1 MSAVSPNQRTGFWGK
16 VKTSTK
22 SLSSSL
28 SHLTEKTE
36 TDGDTEDSTVVH
48 KALVKF
54 YESQDPFL
62 GFPAWLGEK
71 ENLPDEQK
79 ILRKQAQQA
88 AKSAATAGTA
98 ATTSNNEPSGRG
110 AISKLSSG
118 FMGLRMSSSS
128 SKSGSDPQAS
138 PERRTTAGMAF
149 HNIYSKESPGL
160 SPSNSPETT
169 PGRFSSE
176 SSPSKRLG
184 NTLGAGY
191 SRSTANTT
199 SSSEG
204 TTAPVL
210 VRNPSQLMTE
220 RLRGRR

>member
-1 MSAVSPNQRTGFWGK
+1 MSAVSPSQRTGFWGK

-54 YESQDPFL
+54 YESRDPFL

-71 ENLPDEQK
+71 ENLPDEHK
-79 ILRKQAQQA
+79 ILRKQAQHA
-88 AKSAATAGTA
+88 AKSAGAT
-98 ATTSNNEPSGRG
+98 ATTSSNEPSGRG
-110 AISKLSSG
+110 TISKLSSG
-118 FMGLRMSSSS
+118 FMGLRVS
-128 SKSGSDPQAS
+128 SKSGSDLPAS

-160 SPSNSPETT
+160 SPSTSPETM
-169 PGRFSSE
+169 PGRLSSE
-176 SSPSKRLG
+176 SSPSKRPG
-184 NTLGAGY
+184 NTLGVGY
-191 SRSTANTT
+191 SRSTASTA

-204 TTAPVL
+204 TSAPAL

>member
-1 MSAVSPNQRTGFWGK
+1 MLFKMSAVSPNQRTGFWGK

-79 ILRKQAQQA
+79 ILENKLNKPQNLLLLLVLLLPR
-88 AKSAATAGTA
+88 ATM
-98 ATTSNNEPSGRG
+98 NHQVE
-110 AISKLSSG
+110 
-118 FMGLRMSSSS
+118 
-128 SKSGSDPQAS
+128 
-138 PERRTTAGMAF
+138 
-149 HNIYSKESPGL
+149 
-160 SPSNSPETT
+160 
-169 PGRFSSE
+169 
-176 SSPSKRLG
+176 
-184 NTLGAGY
+184 
-191 SRSTANTT
+191 
-199 SSSEG
+199 
-204 TTAPVL
+204 
-210 VRNPSQLMTE
+210 VRYPNFLPDSWV
-220 RLRGRR
+220 